1 MKHLFA
7 LPFVVVTWILSNG
20 MLAQPTSGFVLETL
34 DQPYEALMGA
44 TELSPL
50 YWDDDAGW
58 DDPEF
63 TIQLG
68 FDFEF
73 SITSFSSLTQ
83 WDYGTS
89 FYGGEAAD
97 FYTSAL
103 FFLLGEVDLADLGNV
118 ENDSLGNSPIR

>member
-44 TELSPL
+44 MELSPL
-50 YWDDDAGW
+50 YWDDYAGW

-63 TIQLG
+63 TIPLG

-73 SITSFSSLTQ
+73 SITSFVVDTMGLWDVVLWRRGSRFLHVGTVFFARSSGL
-83 WDYGTS
+83 
-89 FYGGEAAD
+89 GG
-97 FYTSAL
+97 
-103 FFLLGEVDLADLGNV
+103 LGKCGE
-118 ENDSLGNSPIR
+118 